1 MSYFA
6 LLWLLLKTYSLPLC
20 WGLLLSQFCLDGAS
34 DGADKGFKR
43 LFMGSFLEQFLE
55 GGVVRRMQK

>member
-20 WGLLLSQFCLDGAS
+20 WVLLLSQLHLDGTS
-34 DGADKGFKR
+34 DDADKGFKR
-43 LFMGSFLEQFLE
+43 LFMG
-55 GGVVRRMQK
+55 